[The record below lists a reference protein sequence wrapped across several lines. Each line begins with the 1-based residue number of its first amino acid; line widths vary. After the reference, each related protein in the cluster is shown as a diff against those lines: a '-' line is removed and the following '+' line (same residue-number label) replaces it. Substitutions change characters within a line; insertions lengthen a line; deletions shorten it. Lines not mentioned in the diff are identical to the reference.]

1 MSKKQKSI
9 IIILALVCMALAALS
24 IDRESPTVVEN
35 SVGSIIEPVQEANTD
50 SMNWFNRVIKYFSN
64 QNKLIN
70 ENKELKDELLKSNA
84 TLNRLNLVEQ
94 ENEELSN
101 LLGMQKRYTQ
111 YETVGAQIIA
121 KDPGN
126 WYSTFT
132 INKGSADGLEKNM
145 VVINE
150 DGLIGKISECGYNYS
165 KVISIID
172 DSDAVSA
179 QSVRTADIGYI
190 TANYQQEGYCRMQ
203 YSDDTMDILV
213 GDELVTSHLSQ
224 IFPQGITIGY
234 VRQLSSDE
242 NSLAKYATI
251 EPAVDFSNLKYVL
264 VINHNFSKENK
275 E

>member
-1 MSKKQKSI
+1 MSNKQKSI
-9 IIILALVCMALAALS
+9 IIILILVCIVLSALS
-24 IDRESPTVVEN
+24 INRKSTTIAEN
-35 SVGSIIEPVQEANTD
+35 SIGSIIAPVQEANTD
-50 SMNWFNRVIKYFSN
+50 TMNWFSKITNYFSN

-70 ENKELKDELLKSNA
+70 ENIQLKEELMKSNA
-84 TLNRLNLVEQ
+84 ALNRLNLVEQ
-94 ENEELSN
+94 ENEELGN
-101 LLGMQKRYTQ
+101 LLNMKERYTQ
-111 YETVGAQIIA
+111 YDTIGAQIIA

-126 WYSTFT
+126 WYTSFT

-150 DGLIGKISECGYNYS
+150 DGLVGKISECGYNYS
-165 KVISIID
+165 KVVSIID

-179 QSVRTADIGYI
+179 QSIRTADIGYI

-203 YSDDTMDILV
+203 YSDDSMDILV
-213 GDELVTSHLSQ
+213 GDELVTSHLSE

-234 VRQLSSDE
+234 VRKLSSDE

-264 VINHNFSKENK
+264 IINHNFSDKNSK
-275 E
+275 